1 MKHLSLGLASSV
13 VISLFVACGSSN
25 NGVGLQPGINGC
37 TAFTDATAFGASRT
51 IRFGDSLGN
60 AYDQK
65 CLAISAGQS
74 VTFSG
79 SFQAHPLRP
88 GLAPSQRGG
97 PDAGSPNNPISNQDN
112 GSTYSPTFPTA
123 GTYPYYCSAHENLGM
138 FGTIQAR

>member
-1 MKHLSLGLASSV
+1 MKHLSFGLASSV
-13 VISLFVACGSSN
+13 VISLLVACGSSN
-25 NGVGLQPGINGC
+25 NSVGLQPGINGC
-37 TAFTDATAFGASRT
+37 TAFTDATAPGASRT

-60 AYDQK
+60 AYDQNQK

-79 SFQAHPLRP
+79 SFMAHPLRP

-112 GSTYSPTFPTA
+112 G
-123 GTYPYYCSAHENLGM
+123 
-138 FGTIQAR
+138 